1 MKIVFISGVKFGF
14 DLLHD
19 VLKSG
24 WEVSAVFSYI
34 PEKQKFYSD
43 YTNFDQLSQ
52 KYDFIHKQVNNIND
66 EENIQLIKSIEPD
79 LILVM
84 GWSQLLKKEI
94 IELPKL
100 GIIGSHPTELPKYR
114 GRAPIPW
121 TILKG
126 LKKSALTFF
135 FIEEG
140 IDDGDIL
147 DQQFFEIIDK
157 DDAQSLYEK
166 MTSIGKTMLLKNLKL
181 IEQGKINRIK
191 QDPEK
196 FIENWPKRTPED
208 GKINWL
214 SSAESIHT
222 LIRATTHPYPGA
234 YTIFKT
240 QKLIIWSASFIK
252 NNNNNPGIILDVKK
266 DSVVIGTGNGDLI
279 VNNISINGNSEIN
292 LSNIFTLSDM
302 GKTLG
307 EK

>member
-14 DLLHD
+14 DLLDD

-24 WEVSAVFSYI
+24 WKISAVFSYI

-52 KYDFIHKQVNNIND
+52 KYNFIHKQVNNIND
-66 EENIQLIKSIEPD
+66 EENIQLIKSLEPD

-84 GWSQLLKKEI
+84 GWSQLLNKEI
-94 IELPKL
+94 IKLPKL

-114 GRAPIPW
+114 GRAPITW

-140 IDDGDIL
+140 MDDGDIL
-147 DQQFFEIIDK
+147 DQQFFEIIDN
-157 DDAQSLYEK
+157 DDAESLYEK

-191 QDPEK
+191 QDPTK
-196 FIENWPKRTPED
+196 FIENWPKRIPED
-208 GKINWL
+208 GKINWF

-252 NNNNNPGIILDVKK
+252 NNNIKPGIILDVKK

-279 VNNISINGNSEIN
+279 VNNISIDGKSEIN

-307 EK
+307 EL